1 MTTPSLFDAVMTPE
15 RVDDHLDIP
24 GLTLHRRFLVAD
36 EQRDALAYIDAA
48 PWRGDLKRRV
58 QHYGYRYDYTARK
71 VDHSMRVGELPP
83 FASAIARKLFADGLT
98 AEVPD
103 QLIVNEYQPSQG
115 ISAHVDCEPCF
126 KDGIVTLSLGWVY
139 EMDFISLTTK
149 EVRSTLLELGSA
161 VVMTGESRY
170 QWQHRIQ
177 ARKSDRG
184 VPRGRRVSLTF
195 RNVILTATDAE
206 FREAMTYTLEKNAEL
221 YRRLA
226 E

>member
-1 MTTPSLFDAVMTPE
+1 MTSPTTPSG
-15 RVDDHLDIP
+15 RVNDHLGIP
-24 GLTLHRRFLVAD
+24 GLILFRDFFNPGEQQEALV
-36 EQRDALAYIDAA
+36 RIDAE

-58 QHYGYRYDYTARK
+58 QHYGYRYDYTSRS
-71 VDHSMRVGELPP
+71 VDRTMRIGELPP
-83 FASAIARKLFADGLT
+83 FAQVIGQRLLDFGLV
-98 AEVPD
+98 AELPD
-103 QLIVNEYQPSQG
+103 QMIVNEYQPGQG

-126 KDGIVTLSLGWVY
+126 KDGIVTISLGWVY
-139 EMDFISLTTK
+139 EMDFISFVTK

-170 QWQHRIQ
+170 HWQHRIQ
-177 ARKSDRG
+177 ARKSDHR

-206 FREAMTYTLEKNAEL
+206 FREAMNYTLEKNAEL

-226 E
+226 KS

>member
-1 MTTPSLFDAVMTPE
+1 MTTAVTEE
-15 RVDDHLDIP
+15 RVADYMGISGLILHL
-24 GLTLHRRFLVAD
+24 GFLNSD
-36 EQRDALAYIDAA
+36 EQREALAQIDAA

-71 VDHSMRVGELPP
+71 VDHSMRLGDLPP
-83 FASAIARKLFADGLT
+83 FASAIARKLFDVGLT

-103 QLIVNEYQPSQG
+103 QLIVNEYQPGQG

-126 KDGIVTLSLGWVY
+126 KDNIVTISLGWVY
-139 EMDFISLTTK
+139 EMDFISLATK

-177 ARKSDRG
+177 ARKSDHG
-184 VPRGRRVSLTF
+184 IPRGRRVSLTF
-195 RNVILTATDAE
+195 RNVILTASDAE
-206 FREAMTYTLEKNAEL
+206 FREAANASLEENAEL
-221 YRRLA
+221 YQRLA
-226 E
+226 K

>member
-1 MTTPSLFDAVMTPE
+1 MPTPSLFDALETQE
-15 RVDDHLDIP
+15 RVYDHLEIP
-24 GLTLHRRFLVAD
+24 GLTVHRAFLNAD
-36 EQRDALAYIDAA
+36 EQREALAHIDAA

-71 VDHSMRVGELPP
+71 VDHTMHVGELPP
-83 FASAIARKLFADGLT
+83 FAAAIARKLFTDGLT

-103 QLIVNEYQPSQG
+103 QLIVNEYQPGQG

-139 EMDFISLTTK
+139 EMDFISVATA
-149 EVRSTLLELGSA
+149 EVRQTLLELGSA
-161 VVMTGESRY
+161 VVTTGESRY
-170 QWQHRIQ
+170 HWKHRIQ
-177 ARKSDRG
+177 ARKSDHG
-184 VPRGRRVSLTF
+184 IPRGRRVSLTF

-226 E
+226 K